1 MAIPPARFLLLRHGQ
16 TTWNADG
23 RWQGWADAPLSDLGE
38 QQARDAAAHLVA
50 HDFTA
55 VASSDLQRARR
66 TAELIALGLGRDTA
80 DVVVDAGLRERNV
93 GAFSGK
99 TIDEILV
106 EYPECFEP
114 ETRRMLSVPDGES
127 DDDLWR
133 RTAPALVAL
142 AERHAGERLLVVSH
156 GGVIRTIERHL
167 GIDPG
172 ASTPN
177 LGGRW
182 LSVHEGQLVG
192 GDRYLPIEPELVT
205 SPKSE

>member
-1 MAIPPARFLLLRHGQ
+1 MAIPPPPFLLLRHGQ

-23 RWQGWADAPLSDLGE
+23 RWQGWADAPLSGLGE

-50 HDFTA
+50 CDFTA
-55 VASSDLQRARR
+55 FASSDLQRARR
-66 TAELIALGLGRDTA
+66 TAELIATGLGYEAA

-106 EYPECFEP
+106 EYPDCFEP
-114 ETRRMLSVPDGES
+114 ETRRMLQVPDGES
-127 DDDLWR
+127 DDDLWQR
-133 RTAPALVAL
+133 AMPALVAM
-142 AERHAGERLLVVSH
+142 AHRHAGERLLVVSH

-167 GIDPG
+167 DIDPG

-182 LSVHEGQLVG
+182 LSVVDGRLVG
-192 GDRYLPIEPELVT
+192 GERFVPIEPELVT